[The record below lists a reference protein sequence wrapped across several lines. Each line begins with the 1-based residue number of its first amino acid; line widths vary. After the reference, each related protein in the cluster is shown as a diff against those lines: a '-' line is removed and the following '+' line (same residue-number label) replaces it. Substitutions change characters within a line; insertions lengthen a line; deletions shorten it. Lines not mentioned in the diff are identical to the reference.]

1 MDYGVNHVLLTC
13 EGSRAMASEN
23 FRSKI
28 LYTQYI
34 WDIWDTELLYL
45 KILRYFMQSIS
56 EILW

>member
-34 WDIWDTELLYL
+34 WDIWDTELQ
-45 KILRYFMQSIS
+45 K
-56 EILW
+56 